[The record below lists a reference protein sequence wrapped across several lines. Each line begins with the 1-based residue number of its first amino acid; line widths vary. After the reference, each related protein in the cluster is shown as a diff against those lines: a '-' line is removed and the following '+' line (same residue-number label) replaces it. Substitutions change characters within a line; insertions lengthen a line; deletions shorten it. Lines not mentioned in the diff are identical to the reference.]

1 MNKKIR
7 LLLCINFLFAQLTPM
22 TVTAE
27 DVDETDSITK
37 TESTIS
43 SKEGETSIT
52 SSMPEIPSTKSKET
66 IDSEDSNKTASS
78 SEDNSQK
85 NSITPTGGGAVPL
98 GATLIEGVD
107 IDADFALLLRT
118 DSGVTNSG
126 FSGYG
131 KAQDQLTVSDMET
144 ITRIDVRYMNLNSLL
159 GIEYAINLGD
169 LDCSYNT
176 ITELDLSNNNLLEM
190 LTCYGIG
197 VSELDVSNK
206 PDLFN
211 IQCGGARMTVLNA
224 SNNPSLRQLM
234 CEASQLTE
242 LNVGNNPLLYLLS
255 CNNGQ
260 LRELDLSGCP
270 ALTTLSCSSNKL
282 TELDVSSLPILESL
296 SCSFNS
302 LTELDVSSLSTLK
315 GLNCD
320 YNNLTELDVS
330 SSSSLETL
338 SCSNNQISELD
349 VSSLLSLT
357 TLNCDNN
364 QLSELDVSS
373 LLSLT
378 TLNCD
383 NNQLSELDVS
393 SLLSLTTLNC
403 NSNQLSELDVSN
415 CSKLISLYCSHNMI
429 FDITSAY
436 GLNDLTILYATQQE
450 INMDIPTINNG
461 NFTIDLLKTTAEA
474 GLQLSSTI
482 PGSPILTAVGD
493 RIDVSNVTVASFT
506 GRPFISF
513 SYPSSALAEGNLSS
527 SQKYFSGEIYF
538 NRVSYLETS
547 LIPEKTK
554 TASNKKV
561 SWTWNM
567 RNTSDVSSEHIKA
580 RLSLPNE
587 LTIDPTSILINGNP
601 GTLADIDGTND
612 LGTLNRYETIEITFE
627 TTVSGTAGSWLEATG
642 ELTWTDSNSRSNEA
656 TGSVQIK
663 DDEQT
668 FTPKESNDMA
678 LLSTPES
685 FRFGIWDVK
694 NTAQK
699 VNLLSSN
706 YLTNT
711 QVVSDGFYTRLRD
724 DRTTSTGWKLS
735 AELSE
740 FRGSS
745 NELMPNSSGVFLRME
760 DLTIENIIDK
770 DTPSEAINPSPV
782 GAPSTVVTD
791 ETLVAGQ
798 TAKTLVSAN
807 PGEGMETWQLR
818 IPFDKVSL
826 NLPANAGQKSKN
838 YSATLTW
845 SLDDTP

>member
-1 MNKKIR
+1 
-7 LLLCINFLFAQLTPM
+7 
-22 TVTAE
+22 
-27 DVDETDSITK
+27 
-37 TESTIS
+37 
-43 SKEGETSIT
+43 
-52 SSMPEIPSTKSKET
+52 
-66 IDSEDSNKTASS
+66 
-78 SEDNSQK
+78 
-85 NSITPTGGGAVPL
+85 
-98 GATLIEGVD
+98 
-107 IDADFALLLRT
+107 
-118 DSGVTNSG
+118 
-126 FSGYG
+126 
-131 KAQDQLTVSDMET
+131 MET
-144 ITRIDVRYMNLNSLL
+144 ITEIYVPFMNLSSLF
-159 GIEYAINLGD
+159 GIEYATN
-169 LDCSYNT
+169 
-176 ITELDLSNNNLLEM
+176 
-190 LTCYGIG
+190 
-197 VSELDVSNK
+197 
-206 PDLFN
+206 
-211 IQCGGARMTVLNA
+211 
-224 SNNPSLRQLM
+224 
-234 CEASQLTE
+234 
-242 LNVGNNPLLYLLS
+242 
-255 CNNGQ
+255 
-260 LRELDLSGCP
+260 
-270 ALTTLSCSSNKL
+270 LTTLYCSG
-282 TELDVSSLPILESL
+282 
-296 SCSFNS
+296 NS
-302 LTELDVSSLSTLK
+302 LTELDVSNSPNLTKLECYS
-315 GLNCD
+315 NQ
-320 YNNLTELDVS
+320 LTELDVS
-330 SSSSLETL
+330 NCPNLTTL
-338 SCSNNQISELD
+338 SCKEN
-349 VSSLLSLT
+349 SLT
-357 TLNCDNN
+357 
-364 QLSELDVSS
+364 
-373 LLSLT
+373 
-378 TLNCD
+378 
-383 NNQLSELDVS
+383 
-393 SLLSLTTLNC
+393 
-403 NSNQLSELDVSN
+403 ELDVSN
-415 CSKLISLYCSHNMI
+415 SRSSLTTLDCSNNYQLTELDINNMPALVNVYCYFSSLTKLDASNNPALTQLHCFFSQISELNISNTPALENLTCHGNQLIELDVSNNPALRELSCSDNLLTELDVSNNFLLYGLTCSTNQLTELNVSNNPVLMGLI
-429 FDITSAY
+429 CSDNLLTELNVSNKLELSNLSCNNNQITELNVSNNPVLMSLTCSDNLLTELNVSNNLELSNLNCNNNQITELNVSDNLKLSNLSCNNNQLTELDVSDNSLLYELNCSNNKISDITSAY
-436 GLNDLTILYATQQE
+436 GLNNLTKLDASNQLLE
-450 INMDIPTINNG
+450 INVPTINNG
-461 NFTIDLLKTTAEA
+461 NLTIDLLKTTAEA
-474 GLQLSSTI
+474 GLQLSSNISGT
-482 PGSPILTAVGD
+482 PILNAIGD
-493 RIDVSNVTVASFT
+493 DIVVSNVTLASF
-506 GRPFISF
+506 ISKCSINF
-513 SYPSSALAEGNLSS
+513 SYLPSALAEGNSNLTDK
-527 SQKYFSGEIYF
+527 QFSGTIYL
-538 NRVSYLETS
+538 NEVGYLETS